1 MLDAH
6 QLNVFL
12 VAAESLNF
20 TVAAR
25 ELHMT
30 QPSVSQH
37 IQELERHFGTRLF
50 LRLGRRLKL
59 TDAGEALVPLAREMS
74 ALSIRIDER
83 MESLRGEVYGH
94 LTIGCSTTP
103 GRYLLPGLL
112 ASFLRRHPKVEATC
126 QVSSRQRALEMLD
139 EGLAHLA
146 VSSARHAFK
155 KDVEFRKFFTDPIV
169 LIAPLGHPWAQR
181 SSIQPA
187 DLTQAD
193 FILREEM
200 SGTRAA
206 VIEGLGKFG
215 LGIDQLRV
223 VLTLGSSEAIALSV
237 QEGIGVAFI
246 SGMVY
251 ERLARDRVALIEVA
265 GLSLSQDIFIGRH
278 KRRPATAA
286 QTAFWEFIFDQADR
300 AAGLTAE

>member
-37 IQELERHFGTRLF
+37 IRELERHFGTRLF
-50 LRLGRRLKL
+50 LRLGRRLEL

-126 QVSSRQRALEMLD
+126 QVSSRQRAQR
-139 EGLAHLA
+139 AWWRA
-146 VSSARHAFK
+146 IRQRSRQPRSPPAYSASSSAAGCR
-155 KDVEFRKFFTDPIV
+155 V
-169 LIAPLGHPWAQR
+169 
-181 SSIQPA
+181 
-187 DLTQAD
+187 
-193 FILREEM
+193 M
-200 SGTRAA
+200 S
-206 VIEGLGKFG
+206 
-215 LGIDQLRV
+215 
-223 VLTLGSSEAIALSV
+223 ALP
-237 QEGIGVAFI
+237 GP
-246 SGMVY
+246 
-251 ERLARDRVALIEVA
+251 
-265 GLSLSQDIFIGRH
+265 
-278 KRRPATAA
+278 RP
-286 QTAFWEFIFDQADR
+286 
-300 AAGLTAE
+300 AAGLPETAGT